1 VLGYLLWR
9 NYRKEKKEMMEH
21 DPDFDEN
28 GDVTALPDFPPTVP
42 ITRDSEN
49 PFHNRN
55 SIAPNRLTTL
65 QNNSGIS
72 LTNVN
77 SDPYIVLP
85 YTHQSGSKASLEEY
99 SRQLGDNLGYQ
110 RGSSYMSR
118 TTSMIHDPNIS
129 PQKSSL
135 RYEQPTSPT
144 KQHNGKKYTNIPTFS
159 QTSLGDSNGSCDT
172 NEKDDNEK
180 YPAPNVT
187 EDHSNS
193 DEHSS
198 HHQKELPTLTVNDT
212 DVDNG
217 EFTFG
222 DETND
227 NIVQEKT
234 EVHQTND
241 TFDDSDLKRDMDPI
255 ANSLFAHGDDSQ
267 MTNQTNDMT
276 QDHDEADGNSLV
288 PSEKP
293 KVSKSPRISQ
303 FDLLNNDSDEEEHAL
318 TKEQE
323 EQIQRMKSV
332 YKVYFDKEK
341 GERNFS
347 HDSSQPIPK
356 IDIEEVSRINKNL
369 TADTDYSKRMTTT
382 SSIYTRDNFANN
394 DQGYYDA
401 NQPPYPEQGE
411 HYASNYQGQY
421 YDPNQGYYDQ
431 NGQYYPPQP
440 YDNQHQEVPP
450 AALPPL
456 KTLGSASDIGK
467 STAQTYTDFQPRI
480 KGGQASSGKVPF
492 VPIENEGV
500 WSSPVNSPVMEF
512 DGQFNQPTQT
522 QPTVGGVPSAS
533 QVARTSV
540 VMLNPVT
547 EIIKNRKFKPAGS
560 LPTFQANLHPN
571 MPANNSHYHEEFDHA
586 ENDLIPGNRKSA
598 VRRMMNTNF

>member
-1 VLGYLLWR
+1 
-9 NYRKEKKEMMEH
+9 MMEH

-28 GDVTALPDFPPTVP
+28 GDVTALPDFPPTIP
-42 ITRDSEN
+42 KTRDSEN

-72 LTNVN
+72 LSNVS

-110 RGSSYMSR
+110 RGSNYMSR
-118 TTSMIHDPNIS
+118 ATSMIHDPNIS

-144 KQHNGKKYTNIPTFS
+144 KKHDGKKYTNIPTLS
-159 QTSLGDSNGSCDT
+159 QTSLGDSNGSYDT
-172 NEKDDNEK
+172 NEKDVEEK
-180 YPAPNVT
+180 YPAPDVT
-187 EDHSNS
+187 EVNSNS
-193 DEHSS
+193 DEDSDD
-198 HHQKELPTLTVNDT
+198 HQRGLPTFKVNDN
-212 DVDNG
+212 DVDDG

-222 DETND
+222 DEVDTNG
-227 NIVQEKT
+227 NIVHEKA
-234 EVHQTND
+234 EVDHSKD
-241 TFDDSDLKRDMDPI
+241 TFDDSDLKRDMEPI
-255 ANSLFAHGDDSQ
+255 ASSLFAHNDDSE
-267 MTNQTNDMT
+267 MTNQDANMT
-276 QDHDEADGNSLV
+276 QDHNEADGDLSV
-288 PSEKP
+288 PSGRS

-347 HDSSQPIPK
+347 HDSSQPLPK
-356 IDIEEVSRINKNL
+356 IDIEETARINKDL

-401 NQPPYPEQGE
+401 NQHPYPEQNGQY
-411 HYASNYQGQY
+411 YASNYHGQY

-431 NGQYYPPQP
+431 NGQYYPPQA
-440 YDNQHQEVPP
+440 YDNQHQAVPP
-450 AALPPL
+450 APLPPL
-456 KTLGSASDIGK
+456 KTLGSASDIRK
-467 STAQTYTDFQPRI
+467 STVQTYTDFQPHT
-480 KGGQASSGKVPF
+480 KGSQASSGKVPF

-500 WSSPVNSPVMEF
+500 WSSPVNSPVIES
-512 DGQFNQPTQT
+512 DGQFNQPAQT
-522 QPTVGGVPSAS
+522 QSTNSGGVPSAS
-533 QVARTSV
+533 QLARTSV

-547 EIIKNRKFKPAGS
+547 EITKNRKFKPAGS
-560 LPTFQANLHPN
+560 LPAFQGNLHPN
-571 MPANNSHYHEEFDHA
+571 MSANNSHYHEEFDHT